1 MQYAIKKKEDKD
13 KIENFEDAKKQAW
26 IDDKISKKQVDI
38 LSPLRMAHYSQD
50 AGFFFRCD
58 VGYNLKFKGGGLF
71 SKAGEITKIMYTLCP
86 PAELYTVKDKK
97 EDKKNTYF
105 TLKTD
110 FSTPCSYPKYKGEK
124 QTFNIPYDPKACF
137 IIECKGLKLEKN
149 KKNPDKEKLVV
160 SDVGWSLLPIFQPGV
175 MEDATGHVICGF
187 FQLPLFDG
195 RPNRKMVREL
205 VESDISAQNL
215 FLRETRN
222 KGKDGKYKL
231 KPADGNASLLIKL
244 LDCQLYGMAKT
255 FLKDI
260 NTSRYVPF
268 DDKKY
273 KYDKKKHKSDSN
285 LLSKCVPKGKD
296 PEEFENLLN
305 QRFASKL
312 RLVDAGVE
320 LLPVEDDDD
329 DEEAEDKKAKKDK
342 KKDKKNNVA
351 KEDKNKDSG
360 SGEANDDEAGAEGEG
375 ESDDSEED
383 DK

>member
-1 MQYAIKKKEDKD
+1 MTKE
-13 KIENFEDAKKQAW
+13 
-26 IDDKISKKQVDI
+26 
-38 LSPLRMAHYSQD
+38 
-50 AGFFFRCD
+50 
-58 VGYNLKFKGGGLF
+58 
-71 SKAGEITKIMYTLCP
+71 T
-86 PAELYTVKDKK
+86 
-97 EDKKNTYF
+97 
-105 TLKTD
+105 
-110 FSTPCSYPKYKGEK
+110 
-124 QTFNIPYDPKACF
+124 F

-149 KKNPDKEKLVV
+149 KKNPDKQKLVV
-160 SDVGWSLLPIFQPGV
+160 SDVGWSLLPIFEPGV

-205 VESDISAQNL
+205 VEGDISAKDIL
-215 FLRETRN
+215 FRETRN

-329 DEEAEDKKAKKDK
+329 DDEEAEDKKAKKDK

-351 KEDKNKDSG
+351 KEDKNKDNG
-360 SGEANDDEAGAEGEG
+360 SAEANDDEAGAVGEG
-375 ESDDSEED
+375 ESDDGEED